1 MKPAKGPIDAAALAC
16 VQLSLFGEAPIL
28 AGTMESQ
35 DTARAPHQ
43 TLPGDGGRA
52 AAATQDVL
60 SRHPKAQRETVLQG
74 HRVAYEFSRARRR
87 SIGFVVGLEG
97 LTVSAPRWVPL
108 SEVETALQEKAGWI
122 LRKLQEQQDRA
133 RRLAQARVEWKDG
146 TTLPF
151 LGESIILVLDPRQT
165 GVALHTAA
173 QALPGVPR
181 ATLHVGLP
189 HTAAPEQLC
198 EAVQSWMQR
207 QARRIFEE
215 RCEWFAQQ
223 LGVQVR
229 RVSLS
234 SAQTRWGSASAD
246 GVIRLN
252 WRLVHFALPIIDYVV
267 AHELAHLRVMDH
279 SPRFWEVVESLVPD
293 YKERREALNDD
304 VLPQFK

>member
-1 MKPAKGPIDAAALAC
+1 MSPSKALQPLATTEADC
-16 VQLSLFGEAPIL
+16 VQLSLFGEAPVPM
-28 AGTMESQ
+28 G
-35 DTARAPHQ
+35 
-43 TLPGDGGRA
+43 
-52 AAATQDVL
+52 VL
-60 SRHPKAQRETVLQG
+60 SASTAQEVHFQHPKARREVVLLG
-74 HRVAYEFSRARRR
+74 HRVAYEFCRARRR

-97 LTVSAPRWVPL
+97 LTVSAPRWVPM
-108 SEVETALQEKAGWI
+108 SEVEAALQEKAAWI
-122 LRKLQEQQDRA
+122 LRKLQEQQERA
-133 RRLAQARVEWKDG
+133 RRLDEARVVWKDG
-146 TTLPF
+146 TTLPY
-151 LGESIILVLDPRQT
+151 LGEPIILVIDPRQT
-165 GVALHTAA
+165 GVVLKTAEET
-173 QALPGVPR
+173 LPGVAQ

-189 HTAAPEQLC
+189 HTAAPEQLR

-215 RCEWFAQQ
+215 RCEWFADR

-229 RVSLS
+229 RVVLS

-293 YKERREALNDD
+293 YRQRREALKDD
-304 VLPQFK
+304 VLPQFG

>member
-1 MKPAKGPIDAAALAC
+1 MKRLGSVSQTPGDDC

-28 AGTMESQ
+28 AGVLA
-35 DTARAPHQ
+35 DP
-43 TLPGDGGRA
+43 A
-52 AAATQDVL
+52 AASSPRSRPQATPVDTLAQSPEPL
-60 SRHPKAQRETVLQG
+60 SRHPKAQREVVLQG
-74 HRVAYEFSRARRR
+74 HRVAYEFCRARRR
-87 SIGFVVGLEG
+87 SIGFVVGMEG

-108 SEVETALQEKAGWI
+108 SEVEAALQEKAGWI

-165 GVALHTAA
+165 GVVLNTS
-173 QALPGVPR
+173 QETLPGVPR

-189 HTAAPEQLC
+189 HTAEAEQLR

-207 QARRIFEE
+207 QARRIFED
-215 RCEWFAQQ
+215 RCEWFAQR
-223 LGVQVR
+223 LGVEVR

-279 SPRFWEVVESLVPD
+279 SPRFWEVVESVVPD
-293 YKERREALNDD
+293 YKERREALKDD
-304 VLPQFK
+304 VLPQFG